1 MTKEELIKK
10 LSDDVFYMEDEEVEK
25 TAQRYLDE
33 GYPAIDG
40 IMEGL
45 IDGMNRAGK
54 LYEEEEYFI
63 TDILL
68 CSDALN
74 AGLDVL
80 KPHVKDDQKVERI
93 KGVIGVVE
101 GDTHDI
107 GKNLVKIMLEAGG
120 FEMIDL
126 GKDVK
131 LERFVEVAQ
140 KENAKFICMSTLMT
154 TTMDGMKKV
163 IDMLVDK
170 GIRDEFKVMVGGGA
184 VSSQFAKEIG
194 ADGYSENAVEAVEL
208 AKRLLAK

>member
-1 MTKEELIKK
+1 MTKEELLKK
-10 LSDDVFYMEDEEVEK
+10 LSDDVFYMEDEEVVE
-25 TAQRYLDE
+25 TAKKYLDE

-74 AGLDVL
+74 AGIDVL

-131 LERFVEVAQ
+131 LEKFVEVAQ
-140 KENAKFICMSTLMT
+140 EENAKFICMSTLMT

-163 IDMLVDK
+163 IDMLKEK
-170 GIRDEFKVMVGGGA
+170 GIREDFKVMVGGGA
-184 VSSQFAKEIG
+184 VSEKFAQEIG

-208 AKRLLAK
+208 AKNLLVN

>member
-1 MTKEELIKK
+1 MNKEEFLQK
-10 LSDDVFYMEDEEVEK
+10 LSDDVFYMEDEEVVE
-25 TAQRYLDE
+25 TAKMYLSE

-40 IMEGL
+40 IMKGL

-63 TDILL
+63 TDLLL

-80 KPHVKDDQKVERI
+80 KPYVEDDDTVEKI

-101 GDTHDI
+101 GDNHDI
-107 GKNLVKIMLEAGG
+107 GKNLVKIMLETAG

-131 LERFVEVAQ
+131 LERFVEVAVEE
-140 KENAKFICMSTLMT
+140 KVKFICMSTLMS

-163 IDMLVDK
+163 IDMLKEK
-170 GIRDEFKVMVGGGA
+170 GIRDEFKVLIGGGA
-184 VSSQFAKEIG
+184 VNEKFAEDIG
-194 ADGYSENAVEAVEL
+194 ADGYSENAVEAVKL
-208 AKRLLAK
+208 AKRLLND

>member
-1 MTKEELIKK
+1 MNKEEFLKK
-10 LSDDVFYMEDEEVEK
+10 LSDDVFYMEDEEVVE
-25 TAQRYLDE
+25 TAKMYLDE

-40 IMEGL
+40 IMNGL

-63 TDILL
+63 TDLLL

-80 KPHVKDDQKVERI
+80 KPYVEDDDKVEKI

-101 GDTHDI
+101 GDNHDI
-107 GKNLVKIMLEAGG
+107 GKNLVKIMLETAG

-131 LERFVEVAQ
+131 LERFVEVAVEE
-140 KENAKFICMSTLMT
+140 KVKFICMSTLMS

-163 IDMLVDK
+163 IDMLKEK
-170 GIRDEFKVMVGGGA
+170 GIRDDFKVLIGGGA
-184 VSSQFAKEIG
+184 VSEKFAEDIG
-194 ADGYSENAVEAVEL
+194 ADGYSENAVEAVKL
-208 AKRLLAK
+208 AKRLLND

>member
-1 MTKEELIKK
+1 MNKEEFLQK
-10 LSDDVFYMEDEEVEK
+10 LSDDVFYMEDEEVVE
-25 TAQRYLDE
+25 TAKMYLSE

-40 IMEGL
+40 IMKGL

-63 TDILL
+63 TDLLL

-80 KPHVKDDQKVERI
+80 KPYVEDDDKVEKI

-101 GDTHDI
+101 GDNHDI
-107 GKNLVKIMLEAGG
+107 GKNLVKIMLETAG

-131 LERFVEVAQ
+131 LEKFVEVAVEE
-140 KENAKFICMSTLMT
+140 KVKFICMSTLMS

-163 IDMLVDK
+163 IDMLKEK
-170 GIRDEFKVMVGGGA
+170 GIRDDFKVLIGGGA
-184 VSSQFAKEIG
+184 VSEKFAEDIG
-194 ADGYSENAVEAVEL
+194 ADGYSENAVEAVTL
-208 AKRLLAK
+208 AKRLLND

>member
-1 MTKEELIKK
+1 MNKEEFLQK
-10 LSDDVFYMEDEEVEK
+10 LSDDVFYMEDEEVVE
-25 TAQRYLDE
+25 TAKMYLSE

-40 IMEGL
+40 IMKGL

-63 TDILL
+63 TDLLL

-80 KPHVKDDQKVERI
+80 KPYVEDDDKVEKI

-101 GDTHDI
+101 GDNHDI
-107 GKNLVKIMLEAGG
+107 GKNLVKIMLETAG

-131 LERFVEVAQ
+131 LERFVEVAVE
-140 KENAKFICMSTLMT
+140 ENVKFICMSTLMS

-163 IDMLVDK
+163 IDMLKEK
-170 GIRDEFKVMVGGGA
+170 GIRDDFKVLIGGGA
-184 VSSQFAKEIG
+184 VSEKFAEDIG
-194 ADGYSENAVEAVEL
+194 ADGYSENAVEAVKI
-208 AKRLLAK
+208 AKRLLND

>member
-1 MTKEELIKK
+1 MNKEEFLKK
-10 LSDDVFYMEDEEVEK
+10 LSDDVFYMEDEKVVE
-25 TAQRYLDE
+25 TAKMYLDE

-40 IMEGL
+40 IMNGL

-63 TDILL
+63 TDLLL

-80 KPHVKDDQKVERI
+80 KPHVEDDDKVEKI

-101 GDTHDI
+101 GDNHDI
-107 GKNLVKIMLEAGG
+107 GKNLVKIMLETAG

-131 LERFVEVAQ
+131 LERFVEVAVE
-140 KENAKFICMSTLMT
+140 ENVKFICMSTLMS

-163 IDMLVDK
+163 IDMLKEK
-170 GIRDEFKVMVGGGA
+170 GIRDDFKVLIGGGA
-184 VSSQFAKEIG
+184 VSEKFAEDIG
-194 ADGYSENAVEAVEL
+194 ADGYSENAVEAVKL
-208 AKRLLAK
+208 AKILLND